1 MKISK
6 EFIEKIPKTDLH
18 LHLDGSL
25 RLPTLIE
32 LARENGVKLPA
43 YDEAGLRRLV
53 FKSKYAD
60 LPEYLKG
67 FAYTTAV
74 LQTPAAL
81 ERVGYELAQDNQA
94 EGVRYIEVRF
104 APQLHQNSRMS
115 SIEVMAALEPRPG
128 PGQGG
133 VQRRPEVQS
142 GDEPPFEYGIIA
154 CAMRMFDY
162 GFSEYF
168 DTLLNVHA
176 HSERKW
182 IFSLASQE
190 LVRAAVEAKTKLKLP
205 IVGFDLAGAEA
216 GFPAGDHA
224 QAYALAHKNFLKKTV
239 HAGEAYGP
247 ESIFQAITDLH
258 ADRIGHAV
266 YLFDADMIKS
276 PEIKDKKAYVANLV
290 QFIADRRITIE
301 VCLTSNLQTNP
312 AIRSLAAALVPPH
325 AQGQAVGHVLH
336 RQPHGLPDHGER
348 RDPQGGP
355 GLPHHPARAEE
366 FHHLRLQAQLF
377 PGHLYQEAGI
387 RAPGHRLLREDREAI
402 FVKVRRRVSSK
413 FDTMQL
419 NQESRHDFLF
429 LRPYVSRRSR
439 RIAPDVILD
448 FSQPMAT
455 ICFLKSG
462 PEQGDR

>member
-25 RLPTLIE
+25 RLPTLID

-43 YDEAGLRRLV
+43 YDEKGLRRLV
-53 FKSKYAD
+53 FKKKYAS
-60 LPEYLKG
+60 LTEYLKG
-67 FAYTTAV
+67 FLYTTAV
-74 LQTPAAL
+74 LQTPTAL
-81 ERVGYELAQDNQA
+81 ERVGYELAQDNQD

-104 APQLHQNSRMS
+104 APQLHQNARMS
-115 SIEVMAALEPRPG
+115 SIDVMAALNRGLARAKDEFNSRAEVKKGEEPL
-128 PGQGG
+128 
-133 VQRRPEVQS
+133 
-142 GDEPPFEYGIIA
+142 FEYGIIA
-154 CAMRMFDY
+154 CAMRMFDH

-168 DTLLNVHA
+168 DNLLNVHA

-190 LVRAAVEAKTKLKLP
+190 LVRAAVEAKTKFKLP

-266 YLFDADMIKS
+266 YLFDASMIKS
-276 PEIKDKKAYVANLV
+276 PEIKDKKAYISNLV

-312 AIRSLAAALVPPH
+312 AIRSLAEHSFRLMRKAKLSATFCTDNRTVSQTTVSTEILKAVQAFGITPH
-325 AQGQAVGHVLH
+325 ELKNFVIYGFK
-336 RQPHGLPDHGER
+336 RS
-348 RDPQGGP
+348 
-355 GLPHHPARAEE
+355 
-366 FHHLRLQAQLF
+366 FF
-377 PGHLYQEAGI
+377 PGTYI
-387 RAPGHRLLREDREAI
+387 KKRE
-402 FVKVRRRVSSK
+402 
-413 FDTMQL
+413 
-419 NQESRHDFLF
+419 
-429 LRPYVSRRSR
+429 YVHQ
-439 RIAPDVILD
+439 IIDYYEKIEKQFA
-448 FSQPMAT
+448 
-455 ICFLKSG
+455 
-462 PEQGDR
+462 

>member
-1 MKISK
+1 MKISR

-25 RLPTLIE
+25 RLSTLVD
-32 LARENGVKLPA
+32 LARENKVKLPA
-43 YDEAGLRRLV
+43 WDEAGLRRQV
-53 FKSKYAD
+53 FKNAYAD
-60 LPEYLKG
+60 LPEYLQG

-81 ERVGYELAQDNQA
+81 ERVGFELAQDNQA

-115 SIEVMAALEPRPG
+115 CIDVMAALDRGLARAKEEFNSRPQVKCG
-128 PGQGG
+128 
-133 VQRRPEVQS
+133 E
-142 GDEPPFEYGIIA
+142 EPPFEYGIIA

-168 DTLLNVHA
+168 DNLLNVHA

-182 IFSLASQE
+182 VFSLASME
-190 LVRAAVEAKTKLKLP
+190 LVRAAVEARDRRGLP

-216 GFPAGDHA
+216 GYPAGDHA

-266 YLFDADMIKS
+266 YLFDANMIKS
-276 PEIKDKKAYVANLV
+276 PEIKDKKAYIANLV

-301 VCLTSNLQTNP
+301 VCLTSNLQTIP
-312 AIRSLAAALVPPH
+312 AIRKLSQH
-325 AQGQAVGHVLH
+325 SFRHMRQAKLSATFCTDNRTVSQTTVTDEILKAV
-336 RQPHGLPDHGER
+336 Q
-348 RDPQGGP
+348 
-355 GLPHHPARAEE
+355 A
-366 FHHLRLQAQLF
+366 FHITPKELKNFVIYGFKRSFF
-377 PGHLYQEAGI
+377 PGTYI
-387 RAPGHRLLREDREAI
+387 KKRE
-402 FVKVRRRVSSK
+402 
-413 FDTMQL
+413 
-419 NQESRHDFLF
+419 
-429 LRPYVSRRSR
+429 YVHQIIEFYEKIEKEYS
-439 RIAPDVILD
+439 
-448 FSQPMAT
+448 
-455 ICFLKSG
+455 
-462 PEQGDR
+462 

>member
-18 LHLDGSL
+18 LHMDGSL
-25 RLPTLIE
+25 RLSTLIE

-43 YDEAGLRRLV
+43 YSEAELRRLV
-53 FKSKYAD
+53 FKDKYD
-60 LPEYLKG
+60 SLTDYLKG

-74 LQTPAAL
+74 LQTQSAL
-81 ERVGYELAQDNQA
+81 ERVGYELAQDNQN

-115 SIEVMAALEPRPG
+115 SIEVMAALNRGLARAKDEFNARA
-128 PGQGG
+128 
-133 VQRRPEVQS
+133 EVKS
-142 GDEPPFEYGIIA
+142 GEEPPFEYGIIA
-154 CAMRMFDY
+154 CAMRMFDH

-168 DTLLNVHA
+168 DNLLNVHA

-190 LVRAAVEAKTKLKLP
+190 LVRAAVEAKTKFKLP

-216 GFPAGDHA
+216 GYPAEDHA

-276 PEIKDKKAYVANLV
+276 PEIKDKKAYIANLV

-312 AIRSLAAALVPPH
+312 AIRDLAEHSFKLMRKAKLSATFCTDNRTVSQTTVSAEILKAVQAFSITPH
-325 AQGQAVGHVLH
+325 ELKNFVIYGFK
-336 RQPHGLPDHGER
+336 RS
-348 RDPQGGP
+348 
-355 GLPHHPARAEE
+355 
-366 FHHLRLQAQLF
+366 FF
-377 PGHLYQEAGI
+377 PGTYLKK
-387 RAPGHRLLREDREAI
+387 RE
-402 FVKVRRRVSSK
+402 
-413 FDTMQL
+413 
-419 NQESRHDFLF
+419 
-429 LRPYVSRRSR
+429 YVHQ
-439 RIAPDVILD
+439 IIEYYEKIEKQ
-448 FSQPMAT
+448 FS
-455 ICFLKSG
+455 
-462 PEQGDR
+462 

>member
-25 RLPTLIE
+25 RLSTLIE
-32 LARENGVKLPA
+32 LAKEHNVKLPA
-43 YDEAGLRRLV
+43 YDEKELRRLV
-53 FKSKYAD
+53 FKDKYESLTD
-60 LPEYLKG
+60 YLKG

-74 LQTPAAL
+74 LQTQSAL
-81 ERVGYELAQDNQA
+81 ERVGYELAQDNQN

-115 SIEVMAALEPRPG
+115 SIEVMAALNRGLARAKEEFNARA
-128 PGQGG
+128 
-133 VQRRPEVQS
+133 EVKNNE
-142 GDEPPFEYGIIA
+142 EPPFEYGIIA
-154 CAMRMFDY
+154 CAMRMFDH
-162 GFSEYF
+162 GFSQYF

-190 LVRAAVEAKTKLKLP
+190 LVRAAVEAKTQYKLP

-216 GFPAGDHA
+216 GYPAEDHA

-258 ADRIGHAV
+258 ADRLGHAV
-266 YLFDADMIKS
+266 YLFDEDMIKS
-276 PEIKDKKAYVANLV
+276 PEIKDKKAYIANLV

-312 AIRSLAAALVPPH
+312 AIRDLTEHSFRQMRKAKLSATFCTDNRLVSQTTVS
-325 AQGQAVGHVLH
+325 AEILKAVQAFSITPKELKNFVIYGFK
-336 RQPHGLPDHGER
+336 RS
-348 RDPQGGP
+348 
-355 GLPHHPARAEE
+355 
-366 FHHLRLQAQLF
+366 FF
-377 PGHLYQEAGI
+377 PGTYLKK
-387 RAPGHRLLREDREAI
+387 RE
-402 FVKVRRRVSSK
+402 
-413 FDTMQL
+413 
-419 NQESRHDFLF
+419 
-429 LRPYVSRRSR
+429 YVHQIIEYYEKIEKEYS
-439 RIAPDVILD
+439 
-448 FSQPMAT
+448 
-455 ICFLKSG
+455 
-462 PEQGDR
+462 